1 MTTVVTT
8 ERPTRRPSSRRV
20 ALVLLV
26 VLVGAAA
33 LAVVGFPTRAWWDQR
48 HQLERTTAELERLQ
62 QDNERLGARITALQ
76 TDDAEIER
84 VAREQLGMVKPGERA
99 YAILPPPPPDRLPSG
114 WPYDTVRRMVTRR

>member
-1 MTTVVTT
+1 MTAVTT
-8 ERPTRRPSSRRV
+8 AERATRRPSSRRI
-20 ALVLLV
+20 ALVLV
-26 VLVGAAA
+26 VVFVGAAA
-33 LAVVGFPTRAWWDQR
+33 LALVGFPTRAWWDQR
-48 HQLERTTAELERLQ
+48 QQLDRTAAELARLQ
-62 QDNERLGARITALQ
+62 QDNQRLGERITALQ